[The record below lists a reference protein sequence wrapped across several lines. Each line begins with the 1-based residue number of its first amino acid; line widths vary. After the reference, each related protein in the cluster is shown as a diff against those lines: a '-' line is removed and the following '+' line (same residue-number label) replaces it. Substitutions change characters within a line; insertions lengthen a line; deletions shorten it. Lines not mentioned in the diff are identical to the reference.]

1 MKKVNENAESDIKII
16 KHYIKDLSFEN
27 PQSLNENNAN
37 NNNNSSI
44 SENMSFV
51 HEPFEKKFFGITIKY
66 SCECLSTKIE
76 KKLFVLELDYFGLFK
91 LVSNKSYNQAD
102 LTKVGAKLIFP
113 FVKSIVEDISNKG
126 GSVSI
131 SLKDID
137 FELVK
142 S

>member
-1 MKKVNENAESDIKII
+1 M
-16 KHYIKDLSFEN
+16 
-27 PQSLNENNAN
+27 
-37 NNNNSSI
+37 
-44 SENMSFV
+44 
-51 HEPFEKKFFGITIKY
+51 KY
-66 SCECLSTKIE
+66 SCECLSKKIE

-102 LTKVGAKLIFP
+102 LTRMGAKLIFP

-126 GSVSI
+126 GSVQV

>member
-1 MKKVNENAESDIKII
+1 MKKVNENAESDVIII

-37 NNNNSSI
+37 NNNNSI

-51 HEPFEKKFFGITIKY
+51 HEPFEKKIFGITMKY
-66 SCECLSTKIE
+66 SCECISTKIE

-91 LVSNKSYNQAD
+91 LLSNKSYNQAD

>member
-1 MKKVNENAESDIKII
+1 
-16 KHYIKDLSFEN
+16 LR
-27 PQSLNENNAN
+27 
-37 NNNNSSI
+37 
-44 SENMSFV
+44 
-51 HEPFEKKFFGITIKY
+51 
-66 SCECLSTKIE
+66 
-76 KKLFVLELDYFGLFK
+76 
-91 LVSNKSYNQAD
+91 AD